1 MLGLEKLSKGK
12 SKLSNF
18 ILFISRMEKDIDVV
32 LIGSGVMS
40 ANLGALLKQL
50 DPNLKIELFEVTE
63 EIAQESSNGWNN
75 AGTGHAGICE
85 VAYTPDWG
93 EDGEIK
99 VGKAIEIFE
108 EFEQTKQF
116 WAYAVRTGMID
127 KPSEFI
133 NQVPHIS
140 FVYGQEQVDFLR
152 SRYKGMSK
160 HPFFSTMQYTEDPE
174 QIRKWAPLLIEGRE
188 DQPVAATYMEAGT
201 DVNFGE
207 ISRKLIEWLDQQD
220 GCSAYTRHRVTGLR
234 KSKSGWDVSIRN
246 LADGTVVQRRCKFV
260 FIGAGGGS
268 LPLLQKAGVDEIRG
282 YGGFPIGGQWLI
294 CEKPDIVEKH
304 HAKVYGLSPGA
315 APTMAVPHLDSRI
328 LEGKKALLFGP
339 YAAWTT
345 KFLHGG
351 GSFFDLPGSI
361 KFHNWLTLL
370 KVGISN
376 LPLVGYLIQ
385 QGLQSMNTRMKEL
398 RNFYPDAQA
407 EDWKLID
414 AGIRVQAIKKEDGD
428 AGIVHFGTE
437 VVTSED
443 KTISAL
449 LGASPGASVC
459 VNIVLEVAQKC
470 FGDLFGKEDVR
481 KKLSEMIPTYR
492 SQDDAEAI
500 DVSAFSECSESAE
513 KILGLCQ

>member
-1 MLGLEKLSKGK
+1 MDEV
-12 SKLSNF
+12 
-18 ILFISRMEKDIDVV
+18 DIV

-50 DPNLKIELFEVTE
+50 DPGLSIELYEVTKE
-63 EIAQESSNGWNN
+63 LSQESSNGWNN

-85 VAYTPDWG
+85 VAYTPDRG

-99 VGKAIEIFE
+99 VEKAIEIFE
-108 EFEQTKQF
+108 EFEQSKQF

-127 KPSEFI
+127 EPSDFI

-152 SRYKGMSK
+152 SRYKGMNK
-160 HPFFSTMQYTEDPE
+160 HPFFAKMEYSEDPE

-207 ISRKLIEWLDQQD
+207 VSRKLIQWLGEQE
-220 GCSAYTRHRVTGLR
+220 GCSFHVETRVTDLNR
-234 KSKSGWDVSIRN
+234 IADGWEVTIKN
-246 LADGTVVQRRCKFV
+246 FADGTTQIKKAKFV

-268 LPLLQKAGVDEIRG
+268 LPLLQKAGVAEIRG

-294 CEKPDIVEKH
+294 CEKPDIVERH

-315 APTMAVPHLDSRI
+315 APTMAVPHLDSRV
-328 LEGKKALLFGP
+328 LEGKQALLFGP

-345 KFLHGG
+345 KFLHRG

-385 QGLQSMNTRMKEL
+385 QGLQSMNTRLKEL
-398 RNFYPDAQA
+398 RNFYPDAKA

-443 KTISAL
+443 RSISAL

-459 VNIVLEVAQKC
+459 VNIVLEVARKC
-470 FGDLFGKEDVR
+470 FGELFAKDDVK
-481 KKLSEMIPTYR
+481 KKLLEMIPTL
-492 SQDDAEAI
+492 
-500 DVSAFSECSESAE
+500 DVHSTTDPEKMTAFEKYSLSAE
-513 KILGLCQ
+513 EALSLRK

>member
-1 MLGLEKLSKGK
+1 
-12 SKLSNF
+12 
-18 ILFISRMEKDIDVV
+18 MEELDVI

-40 ANLGALLKQL
+40 ANLGALLKKL
-50 DPNLKIELFEVTE
+50 DPSFNIELYEVTKE
-63 EIAQESSNGWNN
+63 LSEESSNGWNN

-85 VAYTPDWG
+85 VAYTPDRG

-116 WAYAVRTGMID
+116 WAYAVREGMID

-152 SRYKGMSK
+152 SRYKGMSN
-160 HPFFSTMQYTEDPE
+160 HPFFETMQYSEDPE
-174 QIRKWAPLLIEGRE
+174 QIRKWAPLLIKGRE
-188 DQPVAATYMEAGT
+188 DQPVAATFMEAGT

-207 ISRKLIEWLDQQD
+207 VSRKLIHWLGEQD
-220 GCSAYTRHRVTGLR
+220 GCSFHVETRVTDLNR
-234 KSKSGWDVSIRN
+234 RDDVWEVTIKN
-246 LADGTVVQRRCKFV
+246 LADGTTQIKRAKFV

-294 CEKPDIVEKH
+294 CEKSEVVEQH

-315 APTMAVPHLDSRI
+315 APTMAVPHLDSRV

-345 KFLHGG
+345 KFLHRG

-361 KFHNWLTLL
+361 KLHNWLTLL

-385 QGLQSMNTRMKEL
+385 QGLQSMNTRLNEL
-398 RNFYPDAQA
+398 KNFYPDAKA

-437 VVTSED
+437 VVTSKD
-443 KTISAL
+443 KTVSAL

-459 VNIVLEVAQKC
+459 VNIVLEVARKC
-470 FGDLFGKEDVR
+470 FSELFSKDKGEELEVSEF
-481 KKLSEMIPTYR
+481 KKWST
-492 SQDDAEAI
+492 
-500 DVSAFSECSESAE
+500 SAE
-513 KILGLCQ
+513 EILGLRN

>member
-1 MLGLEKLSKGK
+1 MDEL
-12 SKLSNF
+12 
-18 ILFISRMEKDIDVV
+18 DVI

-50 DPNLKIELFEVTE
+50 DPELRIELYEVTKE
-63 EIAQESSNGWNN
+63 LSQESSNGWNN

-85 VAYTPDWG
+85 VAYTPDRG

-99 VGKAIEIFE
+99 VDKAIEIFA

-116 WAYAVRTGMID
+116 WAHAVRTGMID
-127 KPSEFI
+127 QPSEFI

-140 FVYGQEQVDFLR
+140 FVYGQEQVVFLR

-160 HPFFSTMQYTEDPE
+160 HPFFSSMQYSEDPE

-188 DQPVAATYMEAGT
+188 DQPVAATFMEAGT

-207 ISRKLIEWLDQQD
+207 VSRKLIHWLGEQD
-220 GCSAYTRHRVTGLR
+220 GCAYHVETRVTDLNR
-234 KSKSGWDVSIRN
+234 SNDGWEVTIKN
-246 LADGTVVQRRCKFV
+246 MADGTTRKKRAKFV

-268 LPLLQKAGVDEIRG
+268 LLLLQKAGVDEIRG

-294 CEKPDIVEKH
+294 CEKPEIVERH

-315 APTMAVPHLDSRI
+315 APTMAVPHLDSRV
-328 LEGKKALLFGP
+328 LEGKQALLFGP

-345 KFLHGG
+345 KFLHRG

-385 QGLQSMNTRMKEL
+385 QGLQSMNTRLKEL
-398 RNFYPDAQA
+398 RNFYPDAKA

-443 KTISAL
+443 RSISAL

-459 VNIVLEVAQKC
+459 VNIVLEVARKC
-470 FGDLFGKEDVR
+470 FGELFAKDDVQ
-481 KKLSEMIPTYR
+481 KKLLEMIPTLDVH
-492 SQDDAEAI
+492 SATNSEKMAAFEKHSLLAEEAL
-500 DVSAFSECSESAE
+500 SLR
-513 KILGLCQ
+513 K

>member
-1 MLGLEKLSKGK
+1 MDEV
-12 SKLSNF
+12 
-18 ILFISRMEKDIDVV
+18 DVI

-40 ANLGALLKQL
+40 ANLGALLSQL
-50 DPNLKIELFEVTE
+50 DPSLSIELYEVTKLLS
-63 EIAQESSNGWNN
+63 QESSNGWNN
-75 AGTGHAGICE
+75 VGTGHAGICE
-85 VAYTPDWG
+85 VAYTPDRG
-93 EDGEIK
+93 VDGEIK
-99 VGKAIEIFE
+99 VDKAIEIFA

-116 WAYAVRTGMID
+116 WAHAVRTGMID

-140 FVYGQEQVDFLR
+140 FVVGQEQVEFLR
-152 SRYKGMSK
+152 SRYQGMRK
-160 HPFFSTMQYTEDPE
+160 HPFFSKMEYSEDAE
-174 QIRKWAPLLIEGRE
+174 QIRKWAPLLIEGRLG
-188 DQPVAATYMEAGT
+188 QPVAATFMEAGT

-207 ISRKLIEWLDQQD
+207 VSRKLIHWLGQQD
-220 GCSAYTRHRVTGLR
+220 GCSIHVETRVTNLKR
-234 KSKSGWDVSIRN
+234 SGKGWEVTIQN
-246 LADGTVVQRRCKFV
+246 LADGTTHQKKAKFI

-294 CEKPDIVEKH
+294 CEKPEIVERH
-304 HAKVYGLSPGA
+304 HAQVSGLSPGE
-315 APTMAVPHLDSRI
+315 APTMAVPHLDSRV
-328 LEGKKALLFGP
+328 LDGKEALLFGP

-345 KFLHGG
+345 KFLHRG

-385 QGLQSMNTRMKEL
+385 QGLQGMNTRLKQL
-398 RNFYPDAQA
+398 RNFYPDAKA

-437 VVTSED
+437 VVTSKD
-443 KTISAL
+443 RTVSAL

-470 FGDLFGKEDVR
+470 FGELFTRDEVQKRLLG
-481 KKLSEMIPTYR
+481 MIPTLGLHSR
-492 SQDDAEAI
+492 IDPENMAEFEKH
-500 DVSAFSECSESAE
+500 SLNAE
-513 KILGLCQ
+513 KTLGLRK

>member
-1 MLGLEKLSKGK
+1 M
-12 SKLSNF
+12 N
-18 ILFISRMEKDIDVV
+18 
-32 LIGSGVMS
+32 
-40 ANLGALLKQL
+40 
-50 DPNLKIELFEVTE
+50 
-63 EIAQESSNGWNN
+63 
-75 AGTGHAGICE
+75 
-85 VAYTPDWG
+85 
-93 EDGEIK
+93 
-99 VGKAIEIFE
+99 
-108 EFEQTKQF
+108 
-116 WAYAVRTGMID
+116 
-127 KPSEFI
+127 
-133 NQVPHIS
+133 
-140 FVYGQEQVDFLR
+140 
-152 SRYKGMSK
+152 K
-160 HPFFSTMQYTEDPE
+160 HPFFAKMEYSEDPE

-207 ISRKLIEWLDQQD
+207 VSRKLIQWLGEQE
-220 GCSAYTRHRVTGLR
+220 GCSFHVESRVTDLNR
-234 KSKSGWDVSIRN
+234 TADGWEVTIKN
-246 LADGTVVQRRCKFV
+246 FADGTTQIKKAKFV

-268 LPLLQKAGVDEIRG
+268 LPLLQKAGVAEIRG

-294 CEKPDIVEKH
+294 CEKPDIVERH

-315 APTMAVPHLDSRI
+315 APTMAVPHLDSRV
-328 LEGKKALLFGP
+328 LEGKQALLFGP

-345 KFLHGG
+345 KFLHRG

-370 KVGISN
+370 KVGITN

-385 QGLQSMNTRMKEL
+385 QGLQSMNTRLKEL
-398 RNFYPDAQA
+398 RNFYPDAKA

-443 KTISAL
+443 RSISAL

-459 VNIVLEVAQKC
+459 VNIVLEVARKC
-470 FGDLFGKEDVR
+470 FGELFAREEVQ

-492 SQDDAEAI
+492 NKEKKDKI
-500 DVSAFSECSESAE
+500 DYSEFKKLGESAE
-513 KILGLCQ
+513 ETLGL

>member
-1 MLGLEKLSKGK
+1 M
-12 SKLSNF
+12 N
-18 ILFISRMEKDIDVV
+18 
-32 LIGSGVMS
+32 
-40 ANLGALLKQL
+40 
-50 DPNLKIELFEVTE
+50 
-63 EIAQESSNGWNN
+63 
-75 AGTGHAGICE
+75 
-85 VAYTPDWG
+85 
-93 EDGEIK
+93 
-99 VGKAIEIFE
+99 
-108 EFEQTKQF
+108 
-116 WAYAVRTGMID
+116 
-127 KPSEFI
+127 
-133 NQVPHIS
+133 
-140 FVYGQEQVDFLR
+140 
-152 SRYKGMSK
+152 K
-160 HPFFSTMQYTEDPE
+160 HPFFAKMEYSEDPE

-207 ISRKLIEWLDQQD
+207 VSRKLIQWLGEQE
-220 GCSAYTRHRVTGLR
+220 GCSFHVETRVTDLNR
-234 KSKSGWDVSIRN
+234 IADGWEVTIKN
-246 LADGTVVQRRCKFV
+246 FADGTTQIKKAKFV

-268 LPLLQKAGVDEIRG
+268 LPLLQKAGVAEIRG

-294 CEKPDIVEKH
+294 CEKPDIVERH

-315 APTMAVPHLDSRI
+315 APTMAVPHLDSRV
-328 LEGKKALLFGP
+328 LEGKQALLFGP

-345 KFLHGG
+345 KFLHRG

-385 QGLQSMNTRMKEL
+385 QGLQSMNTRLKEL
-398 RNFYPDAQA
+398 RNFYPDAKA

-443 KTISAL
+443 RSISAL

-459 VNIVLEVAQKC
+459 VNIVLEVARKC
-470 FGDLFGKEDVR
+470 FGELFAKDDVK
-481 KKLSEMIPTYR
+481 KKLLEMIPTL
-492 SQDDAEAI
+492 
-500 DVSAFSECSESAE
+500 DVHSTTDPEKMTAFEKYSLSAE
-513 KILGLCQ
+513 EALSLRK

>member
-1 MLGLEKLSKGK
+1 MDEL
-12 SKLSNF
+12 
-18 ILFISRMEKDIDVV
+18 DVI

-50 DPNLKIELFEVTE
+50 DPELRIELYEVTKE
-63 EIAQESSNGWNN
+63 LSQESSNGWNN

-85 VAYTPDWG
+85 VAYTPDRG

-99 VGKAIEIFE
+99 VDKAIEIFA

-127 KPSEFI
+127 QPSEFI

-140 FVYGQEQVDFLR
+140 FVYGQEQVVFLR

-160 HPFFSTMQYTEDPE
+160 HPFFSSMQYSEDPE

-188 DQPVAATYMEAGT
+188 DQPVAATFMEAGT

-207 ISRKLIEWLDQQD
+207 VSRKLIHWLGEQD
-220 GCSAYTRHRVTGLR
+220 GCAYHVETRVTDLNR
-234 KSKSGWDVSIRN
+234 SNDGWEVTIKN
-246 LADGTVVQRRCKFV
+246 MADGTVRKKRAKFV

-294 CEKPDIVEKH
+294 CEKPEIVERH

-315 APTMAVPHLDSRI
+315 APTMAVPHLDSRV
-328 LEGKKALLFGP
+328 LEGKQALLFGP

-345 KFLHGG
+345 KFLHRG

-385 QGLQSMNTRMKEL
+385 QGLQSMNTRLKEL
-398 RNFYPDAQA
+398 RNFYPDAKA

-443 KTISAL
+443 RSISAL

-459 VNIVLEVAQKC
+459 VNIVLEVARKC
-470 FGDLFGKEDVR
+470 FGELFAKEDVQ
-481 KKLSEMIPTYR
+481 KKLLEMIPTLDGH
-492 SQDDAEAI
+492 STTNPEKMA
-500 DVSAFSECSESAE
+500 AFEKHSLSAE
-513 KILGLCQ
+513 EALSLRK

>member
-1 MLGLEKLSKGK
+1 MDEV
-12 SKLSNF
+12 
-18 ILFISRMEKDIDVV
+18 DVI

-40 ANLGALLKQL
+40 ANLGALLSQL
-50 DPNLKIELFEVTE
+50 DPSLSIELYEVTKLLS
-63 EIAQESSNGWNN
+63 QESSNGWNN

-85 VAYTPDWG
+85 VAYTPDRG
-93 EDGEIK
+93 VDGEIK
-99 VGKAIEIFE
+99 VDKAIEIFA

-116 WAYAVRTGMID
+116 WAHAVRTGMID

-140 FVYGQEQVDFLR
+140 FVVGQEQVEFLR
-152 SRYKGMSK
+152 SRYQGMRK
-160 HPFFSTMQYTEDPE
+160 HPFFSKMEYSEDAE
-174 QIRKWAPLLIEGRE
+174 QIRKWAPLLIEGRLG
-188 DQPVAATYMEAGT
+188 QPVAATYMEAGT

-207 ISRKLIEWLDQQD
+207 VSRKLIHWLGQQD
-220 GCSAYTRHRVTGLR
+220 GCSIHVETRVTNLKR
-234 KSKSGWDVSIRN
+234 SGKGWEVTIQN
-246 LADGTVVQRRCKFV
+246 IADGTTHQKKAKFI

-294 CEKPDIVEKH
+294 CEKPEIVERH
-304 HAKVYGLSPGA
+304 HAKVYGLSPGE
-315 APTMAVPHLDSRI
+315 APTMAVPHLDSRV
-328 LEGKKALLFGP
+328 LDGKEALLFGP

-345 KFLHGG
+345 KFLHRG

-385 QGLQSMNTRMKEL
+385 QGLQGMNTRLNEL
-398 RNFYPDAQA
+398 RNFYPDAKA

-437 VVTSED
+437 VVTSKD
-443 KTISAL
+443 RTVSAL

-459 VNIVLEVAQKC
+459 VNIVLEVARKC
-470 FGDLFGKEDVR
+470 FGELFTRDEVQKRLLG
-481 KKLSEMIPTYR
+481 MIPTLGLHSR
-492 SQDDAEAI
+492 IDPENMAEFEKH
-500 DVSAFSECSESAE
+500 SLNAE
-513 KILGLCQ
+513 KTLGLRK

>member
-1 MLGLEKLSKGK
+1 MDE
-12 SKLSNF
+12 
-18 ILFISRMEKDIDVV
+18 IDVV

-50 DPNLKIELFEVTE
+50 DPELRIELYEVTKE
-63 EIAQESSNGWNN
+63 LSQESSNGWNN

-85 VAYTPDWG
+85 VAYTPDRG

-99 VGKAIEIFE
+99 VDKAIEIFA

-116 WAYAVRTGMID
+116 WAHAVRTGMID
-127 KPSEFI
+127 QPSEFI

-160 HPFFSTMQYTEDPE
+160 HPFFSSMQYSEDPD

-207 ISRKLIEWLDQQD
+207 VSRKLIHWLGEQD
-220 GCSAYTRHRVTGLR
+220 GCAYHVETRVIDLNRSNDGWEVTI
-234 KSKSGWDVSIRN
+234 KN
-246 LADGTVVQRRCKFV
+246 MADGTTRKKRAKFV

-294 CEKPDIVEKH
+294 CEKPEIVERH

-315 APTMAVPHLDSRI
+315 APTMAVPHLDSRV
-328 LEGKKALLFGP
+328 LEGKQALLFGP

-345 KFLHGG
+345 KFLHRG
-351 GSFFDLPGSI
+351 GSFLDLPGSI

-385 QGLQSMNTRMKEL
+385 QGLQSMNTRLGEL
-398 RNFYPDAQA
+398 RNFYPDAKA
-407 EDWKLID
+407 DDWRLID

-437 VVTSED
+437 VVTSKD
-443 KTISAL
+443 RSISAL

-470 FGDLFGKEDVR
+470 FGEMFSQEEVQ
-481 KKLSEMIPTYR
+481 KKLLEMIPTYR
-492 SQDDAEAI
+492 NNENKDTI
-500 DVSAFSECSESAE
+500 DYSEFKKLSESAE
-513 KILGLCQ
+513 EALGLRS

>member
-1 MLGLEKLSKGK
+1 MDEV
-12 SKLSNF
+12 
-18 ILFISRMEKDIDVV
+18 DIV

-50 DPNLKIELFEVTE
+50 DPGLSIELYEVTKE
-63 EIAQESSNGWNN
+63 LSQESSNGWNN

-85 VAYTPDWG
+85 VAYTPDRG

-99 VGKAIEIFE
+99 VEKAIEIFE
-108 EFEQTKQF
+108 EFEQSKQF

-127 KPSEFI
+127 EPSDFI

-152 SRYKGMSK
+152 SRYKGMNK
-160 HPFFSTMQYTEDPE
+160 HPFFAKMEYSEDPE

-207 ISRKLIEWLDQQD
+207 VSRKLIQWVGEQE
-220 GCSAYTRHRVTGLR
+220 GCSFHVETRVTDLNR
-234 KSKSGWDVSIRN
+234 TADGWEVTIKN
-246 LADGTVVQRRCKFV
+246 FADGTTQIKKAKFV

-268 LPLLQKAGVDEIRG
+268 LPLLQKAGVAEIRG

-294 CEKPDIVEKH
+294 CEKPDIVERH

-315 APTMAVPHLDSRI
+315 APTMAVPHLDSRV
-328 LEGKKALLFGP
+328 LEGKQALLFGP

-345 KFLHGG
+345 KFLHRG

-385 QGLQSMNTRMKEL
+385 QGLQSMNTRLKEL
-398 RNFYPDAQA
+398 RNFYPDAKA

-443 KTISAL
+443 RSISAL

-459 VNIVLEVAQKC
+459 VNIVLEVARKC
-470 FGDLFGKEDVR
+470 FGELFAREEVQ

-492 SQDDAEAI
+492 NKEKKDKI
-500 DVSAFSECSESAE
+500 DYSEFKKLGESAE
-513 KILGLCQ
+513 ETLGL

>member
-1 MLGLEKLSKGK
+1 MDEV
-12 SKLSNF
+12 
-18 ILFISRMEKDIDVV
+18 DVI

-40 ANLGALLKQL
+40 ANLGALLSQL
-50 DPNLKIELFEVTE
+50 DPSLSIELYEVTKLLS
-63 EIAQESSNGWNN
+63 QESSNGWNN

-85 VAYTPDWG
+85 VAYTPDRG
-93 EDGEIK
+93 VDGEIK
-99 VGKAIEIFE
+99 VDKAIEIFA

-116 WAYAVRTGMID
+116 WAHAVRTGMID

-140 FVYGQEQVDFLR
+140 FVFGQEQVEFLR
-152 SRYKGMSK
+152 SRYQGMRK
-160 HPFFSTMQYTEDPE
+160 HPFFSKMEYSEDAE
-174 QIRKWAPLLIEGRE
+174 QIRKWAPLLIEGRVG
-188 DQPVAATYMEAGT
+188 QPVAATFMEAGT

-207 ISRKLIEWLDQQD
+207 VSRKLIHWLGQQD
-220 GCSAYTRHRVTGLR
+220 GCSIHVETRVTNLKR
-234 KSKSGWDVSIRN
+234 SGKGWEVTIQS
-246 LADGTVVQRRCKFV
+246 LADGTTHQKKAKFI

-294 CEKPDIVEKH
+294 CEKPEIVERH
-304 HAKVYGLSPGA
+304 HAKVYGLSPGE
-315 APTMAVPHLDSRI
+315 APTMAVPHLDSRV
-328 LEGKKALLFGP
+328 LDGKEALLFGP

-345 KFLHGG
+345 KFLHRG
-351 GSFFDLPGSI
+351 GSVFDLPGSI

-385 QGLQSMNTRMKEL
+385 QGLQGMNTRLKEL
-398 RNFYPDAQA
+398 RNFYPDAKA

-437 VVTSED
+437 VVTSKD
-443 KTISAL
+443 RTVSAL

-470 FGDLFGKEDVR
+470 FGELFTRDEVQKRLLG
-481 KKLSEMIPTYR
+481 MIPTLGLHSR
-492 SQDDAEAI
+492 IDPENMAEFEKH
-500 DVSAFSECSESAE
+500 SLNAE
-513 KILGLCQ
+513 KTLGLRK